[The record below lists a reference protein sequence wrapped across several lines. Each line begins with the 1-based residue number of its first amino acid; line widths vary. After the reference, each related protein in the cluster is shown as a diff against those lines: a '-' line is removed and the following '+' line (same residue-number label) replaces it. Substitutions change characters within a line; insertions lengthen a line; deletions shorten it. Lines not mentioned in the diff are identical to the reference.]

1 MTFELAAR
9 GPLDFALSCYRYHV
23 WGEDLANRYRDGC
36 FRRVTAIGGHL
47 WLYEVAA
54 RPAGDGVRVSVL
66 ASASEEARGE
76 TQDVPEAVATG
87 IGREVAGLFS
97 LEEDLEAFYHFA
109 AARDPTL
116 AALCRALCGY
126 RVTRAPGLFEALVT
140 SITAQQINLPFA
152 FTVRNRLIRAYGRT
166 LAHAGETYYA
176 FPEPAAIAAAAPEA
190 LRAMQFSTRKA
201 AYIIELARVMAEGT
215 LTEAELRKLPNE
227 AVLQRLCALTGIG
240 RWTAEWA
247 LIRALGRGDVIPAD
261 DLGVQQAAARF
272 YFDGRRPSAA
282 EVRQLA
288 ERWHPWET
296 HATYYLLAGLRLR
309 AEEVAAYDRDAL
321 TGEDVNVD
329 VDWATG
335 KRFPR

>member
-1 MTFELAAR
+1 MSFDLSAR

-23 WGEDLANRYRDGC
+23 WGEDLANRYQDGF
-36 FRRVTAIGGHL
+36 FRRVSRAEGRL

-54 RPAGDGVRVSVL
+54 RPAADDAAGVRVRIL
-66 ASASEEARGE
+66 ASEGEDAPTASQSVA
-76 TQDVPEAVATG
+76 DV
-87 IGREVAGLFS
+87 IRQEVAWMFS
-97 LEEDLEAFYHFA
+97 LEEDLEAFYRFA

-116 AALCRALCGY
+116 AALCRALRGY
-126 RVTRAPGLFEALVT
+126 RVTRAPSLFEALVT

-176 FPEPAAIAAAAPEA
+176 FPEPAAIAAAAPES

-201 AYIIELARVMAEGT
+201 TYIIELARRIAEGA
-215 LTEAELRKLPNE
+215 LAEAELRELPNE
-227 AVLQRLCALTGIG
+227 AVLERLCALPGIG

-272 YFDGRRPSAA
+272 YFDGRRPSAT
-282 EVRQLA
+282 EVRRLA

-309 AEEVAAYDRDAL
+309 PEEIAAFDRDARME
-321 TGEDVNVD
+321 EDVKAD
-329 VDWATG
+329 LDWATG
-335 KRFPR
+335 ERFPR